1 MRKAG
6 KRPWSICRRWFLREA
21 RVRTRRHACGKPEC
35 QASRRQKTQASWRR
49 RNRGYALARRI
60 DQRAAQLSEPLRLPA
75 PLDQLPWDVA
85 KDQFGPQGT
94 DFIAVM
100 SALIV
105 RSAKDQWAAY
115 LIDPARLPSRVLP
128 PPEKTSASLGHTDT
142 RTGDHATGVSS
153 TRPALGTSAS
163 PPPAPAAAPDG
174 VAG

>member
-6 KRPWSICRRWFLREA
+6 KRPCSICRQWFRPEP
-21 RVRTRRHACGKPEC
+21 RVRNRQHACGKPEC
-35 QASRRQKTQASWRR
+35 QALRRQKTQASWRR

-60 DQRAAQLSEPLRLPA
+60 DQRAAQPSEPLRMPA

-100 SALIV
+100 GALIV

-115 LIDPARLPSRVLP
+115 RIDPARLPGTLPLP
-128 PPEKTSASLGHTDT
+128 PRKTSPGFSHTEPAGHD
-142 RTGDHATGVSS
+142 ATGISP
-153 TRPALGTSAS
+153 TRPALGTSTS
-163 PPPAPAAAPDG
+163 PPAAPARAVDG
-174 VAG
+174 LTG

>member
-6 KRPWSICRRWFLREA
+6 KRPWSICRKWFLPEA
-21 RVRTRRHACGKPEC
+21 RVRNRQHACGTPEW
-35 QASRRQKTQASWRR
+35 QASRRQQTQASWRR

-60 DQRAAQLSEPLRLPA
+60 DQRAAEPSEPLRLPA

-85 KDQFGPQGT
+85 KDQFGPQGA

-105 RSAKDQWAAY
+105 RSAKDEWAAY

-128 PPEKTSASLGHTDT
+128 PPEKTSARLGHTDP
-142 RTGDHATGVSS
+142 RADHATGVSP

-163 PPPAPAAAPDG
+163 PPTAPAAASDR
-174 VAG
+174 VAR

>member
-6 KRPWSICRRWFLREA
+6 KRPCSICRQWFLPEP
-21 RVRTRRHACGKPEC
+21 RVRNRQHACGKPEC
-35 QASRRQKTQASWRR
+35 QASRRRKTQASWRR

-60 DQRAAQLSEPLRLPA
+60 DQRAAQPSEPLRMPA
-75 PLDQLPWDVA
+75 PLNQLPWDVA

-100 SALIV
+100 SALII

-115 LIDPARLPSRVLP
+115 LVDPARLPGRLLP
-128 PPEKTSASLGHTDT
+128 PPQKTSARLGHTDP
-142 RTGDHATGVSS
+142 RVGDDATGVSP
-153 TRPALGTSAS
+153 TRPALGASAS
-163 PPPAPAAAPDG
+163 PPTAPAAAPDG